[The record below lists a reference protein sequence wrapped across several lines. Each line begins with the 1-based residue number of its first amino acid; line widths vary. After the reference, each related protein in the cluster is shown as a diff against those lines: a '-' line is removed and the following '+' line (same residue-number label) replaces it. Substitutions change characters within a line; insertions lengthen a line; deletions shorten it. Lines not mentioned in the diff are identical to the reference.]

1 MSSFYISYRGFYT
14 PTRPPG
20 ASRDPGS
27 PSQALWV
34 GEDRTCP
41 PCPRSG
47 RSAPRTL
54 AHRAP
59 WGARKRRR
67 SGSSNDMRLTPPA
80 CSEPAKRA
88 RMGTGPAQR
97 QPCGPGGHV
106 PRRDRILQKEIRS
119 PPQKWDSRVPAT
131 LVPDGAAP
139 SIQESHPSTLGG
151 LGAHKEWFNSR
162 VPLGSTPPLGGHRV
176 TSHRV
181 LLHRLGN

>member
-67 SGSSNDMRLTPPA
+67 SGSSNDTRLAPPA
-80 CSEPAKRA
+80 CSTVPERP
-88 RMGTGPAQR
+88 RMDMGPAQR
-97 QPCGPGGHV
+97 QPYGPGGHV
-106 PRRDRILQKEIRS
+106 PRRHRILQQEVALDTKKGEVGLSADWWTTEKRS
-119 PPQKWDSRVPAT
+119 TVM
-131 LVPDGAAP
+131 
-139 SIQESHPSTLGG
+139 
-151 LGAHKEWFNSR
+151 
-162 VPLGSTPPLGGHRV
+162 RV
-176 TSHRV
+176 TQVHTARSACGSIEFVIARSVSAGFH
-181 LLHRLGN
+181 L